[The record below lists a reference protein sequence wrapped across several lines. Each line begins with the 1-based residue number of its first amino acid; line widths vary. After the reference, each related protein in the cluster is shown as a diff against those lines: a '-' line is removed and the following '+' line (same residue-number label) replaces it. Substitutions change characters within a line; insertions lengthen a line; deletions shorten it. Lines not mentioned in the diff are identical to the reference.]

1 MIQKLYVSKFK
12 KKTQKQIKKQESK
25 CREEDLHRSSTSGL
39 LDTCH
44 KDCVRE
50 KGKDIQHLSGG
61 AFANKRKN
69 NEKRTSHAVY
79 IIISW

>member
-1 MIQKLYVSKFK
+1 MCPNFFLKNPKAN
-12 KKTQKQIKKQESK
+12 KKQESK

-39 LDTCH
+39 FDTCH

-50 KGKDIQHLSGG
+50 KEKDIQHLSGG